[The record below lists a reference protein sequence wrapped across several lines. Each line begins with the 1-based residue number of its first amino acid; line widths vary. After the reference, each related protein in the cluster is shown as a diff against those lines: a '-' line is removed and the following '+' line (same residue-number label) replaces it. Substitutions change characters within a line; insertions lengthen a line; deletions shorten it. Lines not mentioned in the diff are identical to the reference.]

1 MTGAEIV
8 SWDRIIDK
16 DVKSVDRKDLGKVQA
31 VTQNYIQTK
40 EGLVAKKYYFIPKY
54 YVSGFDGNNVWV
66 SLTRDEVKSR
76 FERDKEPDIAEIE
89 TQAYIERKKEI
100 SDRYPDFEHNV
111 PRYDSEITAG
121 AAATTTTTTTTTTTS
136 SDKIMMPWDKI
147 IGKNVKSNDDKE
159 LGEVKSI
166 SPDYVEVE
174 EGTVS
179 KKHYFIPKYH
189 VESFDK
195 DDNIHIAFTKDEVK
209 NRYQRDAPPPESEL
223 KTQEYQERIRT
234 VETTYP
240 QFVHGVPFM
249 AKEPKTEI
257 PVDYSG
263 ATYNIP
269 WDKIIHKGV
278 RATDNV
284 DVGNVERVGNEFVVV
299 REGTADEHIYYVPKT
314 YIRDFDGSQ
323 LWIDAPSGLIR
334 PKFEMDKDPT
344 EEEIRSL
351 AREAPRLKKAKTTAS
366 TS

>member
-1 MTGAEIV
+1 MTGAE
-8 SWDRIIDK
+8 
-16 DVKSVDRKDLGKVQA
+16 
-31 VTQNYIQTK
+31 
-40 EGLVAKKYYFIPKY
+40 
-54 YVSGFDGNNVWV
+54 
-66 SLTRDEVKSR
+66 
-76 FERDKEPDIAEIE
+76 
-89 TQAYIERKKEI
+89 
-100 SDRYPDFEHNV
+100 
-111 PRYDSEITAG
+111 
-121 AAATTTTTTTTTTTS
+121 TS
-136 SDKIMMPWDKI
+136 SDKTIMPWDKI
-147 IGKNVKSNDDKE
+147 IGKKAKSNDDKE

-284 DVGNVERVGNEFVVV
+284 DIGNVERVGNEFVVV

-314 YIRDFDGSQ
+314 YIKDFDGSQ
-323 LWIDAPSGLIR
+323 LWIDAPSGLVR
-334 PKFEMDKDPT
+334 PKFEMDKEPT

>member
-1 MTGAEIV
+1 MTGAE
-8 SWDRIIDK
+8 
-16 DVKSVDRKDLGKVQA
+16 
-31 VTQNYIQTK
+31 
-40 EGLVAKKYYFIPKY
+40 
-54 YVSGFDGNNVWV
+54 
-66 SLTRDEVKSR
+66 
-76 FERDKEPDIAEIE
+76 
-89 TQAYIERKKEI
+89 
-100 SDRYPDFEHNV
+100 
-111 PRYDSEITAG
+111 
-121 AAATTTTTTTTTTTS
+121 TS
-136 SDKIMMPWDKI
+136 SDKNIMPWDKI
-147 IGKNVKSNDDKE
+147 IGKKTKSNDDKE

-195 DDNIHIAFTKDEVK
+195 DDNIHIAFTKDEIR
-209 NRYQRDAPPPESEL
+209 NRYQRDAPPSESEL

-284 DVGNVERVGNEFVVV
+284 DIGNVERVGNEFVVV

-323 LWIDAPSGLIR
+323 LWIDAPSGLVR
-334 PKFEMDKDPT
+334 PKFEMDKEPT